1 MTQTCLKIIFVL
13 MGICILIQNFPSVS
27 AQELSLEDLVKEQN
41 PLTRSNFI
49 ENQDLKTSGVE
60 IPVKASWYGPGFDGR
75 YTASGEIFNQSFF
88 TAAHK
93 SLPFGS
99 LLIVTN
105 PKNDKQVIVKVNDRG
120 PFVQGRDID
129 LSKAAA
135 AELGILKKGVSSLKY
150 ELIKNE

>member
-1 MTQTCLKIIFVL
+1 MIQNCLKIIFVFL
-13 MGICILIQNFPSVS
+13 AVYLFLQNFSPTS
-27 AQELSLEDLVKEQN
+27 AQELSFEDLIKEQN
-41 PLTRSNFI
+41 SLILSDFI
-49 ENQDLKTSGVE
+49 ENKDLKTSGVE

-135 AELGILKKGVSSLKY
+135 AELGVLKKGISSLKY
-150 ELIKNE
+150 KLIKTE